1 MVKERKNES
10 KKTSVG
16 KDCDCSVLEL
26 VDGFCTSL
34 FGENCSRMADYNLPH
49 FWIYETTVP
58 FYFLKTQYSFERKR
72 TIVIYM
78 ITSVRVYLTRER
90 SNQVKLGIVT
100 TKIFEVFPPDPT
112 SFF

>member
-1 MVKERKNES
+1 MHTLRTELECMRKERKNES

-78 ITSVRVYLTRER
+78 ITSICVARVRVSGISHVLTRFR
-90 SNQVKLGIVT
+90 HG
-100 TKIFEVFPPDPT
+100 
-112 SFF
+112 